1 MNSNNL
7 ANRIVNYLRH
17 EDLYDYKD
25 IYNQDEEAYNDIDK
39 LLSDKDGI
47 ISIIE
52 KLCFDIHDF
61 VLEKDLSN
69 LEIKTLI
76 NEALSLIN
84 ALNLHLQQLKNVK
97 KWDKNE

>member
-25 IYNQDEEAYNDIDK
+25 VYNQDEEAYNDIDK

-61 VLEKDLSN
+61 ALEKDLRNS
-69 LEIKTLI
+69 EIKALVD
-76 NEALSLIN
+76 EALSLIS
-84 ALNLHLQQLKNVK
+84 ALNLRLKTLKNYK
-97 KWDKNE
+97 EMR

>member
-7 ANRIVNYLRH
+7 ANRIVNYLRR
-17 EDLYDYKD
+17 EDLYNYKD

-61 VLEKDLSN
+61 ALEKDLSN
-69 LEIKTLI
+69 LEIKALV

-84 ALNLHLQQLKNVK
+84 TLNLHLQQLKK
-97 KWDKNE
+97 YKEMR